1 MSTAIERIQF
11 NEISLWSG
19 DRMASKGRVL
29 GESEEKEEENL
40 GAYQAFGDVFIHL
53 GHDFSKVTAYR

>member
-1 MSTAIERIQF
+1 MNAAIERIQF

-29 GESEEKEEENL
+29 DESEEEKEENL
-40 GAYQAFGDVFIHL
+40 GA
-53 GHDFSKVTAYR
+53 